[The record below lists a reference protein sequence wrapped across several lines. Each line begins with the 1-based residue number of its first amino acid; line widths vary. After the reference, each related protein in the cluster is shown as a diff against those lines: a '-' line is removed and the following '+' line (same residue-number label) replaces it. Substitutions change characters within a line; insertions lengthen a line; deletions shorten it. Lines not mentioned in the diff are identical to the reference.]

1 MTDLVDRMAHALL
14 QGQSVVLDL
23 QERYR
28 LLSWGRMPPL
38 SSKDKLERF
47 TAWREEVDKLLDEY
61 EQTMNQ
67 GERK

>member
-23 QERYR
+23 QV
-28 LLSWGRMPPL
+28 RMPPL
-38 SSKDKLERF
+38 SSKDKLERS
-47 TAWREEVDKLLDEY
+47 TAWREEVEKLLDEY